1 MVKKTLLRT
10 NLIICILVVLG
21 FLATNILTYRINYD
35 AAVDDIETISSEYTE
50 MMYYHLDYTFTNHVN
65 VARTIAK
72 DERVMKILQEESE
85 RLTEQ
90 SYRREIQN
98 LLSAYQEMYQ
108 YDIVFLISAA
118 SGYYYNENGLDRI
131 IDVANP
137 TQTWYVNILQGD
149 LDYRL
154 TVGNNKAQNASGERT
169 AFINVKVMGES
180 GTILGVVGVGIEVAR
195 LSKVNDFFSTSQTYN
210 VESIAQQLNQR
221 TLASSLFLLVVTVLI
236 LLGVSIVVY
245 RSNERIEEIT
255 KETERGKKTIF
266 QRATEGL
273 FDELYDWDATS
284 DQPGNIETQRYLMQ
298 KGIPADQP
306 YDKMLRTE
314 ADLLVKAEFREEY
327 YRRFNYASL
336 MSQHEKGIDL
346 VQYDLMMLQ
355 SNGQYAWIRHSVRIV
370 KNDELEQLHFLSYRR
385 NIDNEKRYENDLL
398 KMAVTDEMTGFITKS
413 ATEQMIQNKLNLD
426 HTSLYALFMMDIDKF
441 KQVND
446 TYGHAL
452 GDMVII
458 EVANIIRRH
467 FRQDDLLGRIGG
479 DEFAIFLRVPDRFW
493 AEEKAIDLLEA
504 VRSSA
509 KFEEKN
515 LHITLSIGIT
525 VTTAEDF
532 IVYYEQA
539 DQALYCTK
547 QHGRDGYTVYQD
559 SLVAALIDEYAQMS
573 DMKNQTELSKGR
585 SSNREEENSQKEEYT
600 D

>member
-1 MVKKTLLRT
+1 
-10 NLIICILVVLG
+10 
-21 FLATNILTYRINYD
+21 
-35 AAVDDIETISSEYTE
+35 
-50 MMYYHLDYTFTNHVN
+50 
-65 VARTIAK
+65 
-72 DERVMKILQEESE
+72 
-85 RLTEQ
+85 
-90 SYRREIQN
+90 
-98 LLSAYQEMYQ
+98 
-108 YDIVFLISAA
+108 
-118 SGYYYNENGLDRI
+118 LDRI